1 MLIID
6 TDAAS
11 VLAKGKLLE
20 ETLALFENHEVLITP
35 KIEEEL
41 EKPLE
46 HGYNYPEKIFEKLD
60 TEPPSEQERKQ
71 YRERFNEQSVDKGE
85 LEAIAIAESRD
96 AIFFTMDQAAARHA
110 EKQKVQTLSFNNLA
124 KLLHEKEIISKEYLK
139 DSIELIE
146 QKDNRKIDTGE
157 IFQEEQ

>member
-11 VLAKGKLLE
+11 VLAKAKLLD
-20 ETLALFENHEVLITP
+20 ETLEVFKNHKVVITP

-46 HGYNYPEKIFEKLD
+46 HGYKYPNKVFDKLY
-60 TEPPSEQERKQ
+60 TETPTEEERKQ
-71 YRERFNEQSVDKGE
+71 YREWFKEQSVDKGE
-85 LEAIAIAESRD
+85 LEATAVAESRD
-96 AIFFTMDQAAARHA
+96 AIFFTMDQAAAKYA
-110 EKQKVQTLSFNNLA
+110 EKQGVQTLAFNNLA
-124 KLLHEKEIISKEYLK
+124 KLILEKEIIFKEELR

-146 QKDNRKIDTGE
+146 QKDNRKINRE
-157 IFQEEQ
+157 NIFQK

>member
-11 VLAKGKLLE
+11 VLAKGKLLD
-20 ETLALFENHEVLITP
+20 ETLELFDNHEVVITP

-46 HGYNYPEKIFEKLD
+46 HGYNYPNQIFEKID
-60 TEPPSEQERKQ
+60 TESPTEKERKQ
-71 YRERFNEQSVDKGE
+71 YREWFNEQSVDKGE
-85 LEAIAIAESRD
+85 LEAITIAESRD
-96 AIFFTMDQAAARHA
+96 AIFFTMDQAANQYA
-110 EKQKVQTLSFNNLA
+110 EKQKVQTLAFNNLV
-124 KLLHEKEIISKEYLK
+124 KLLHEKEIMSKEDLK
-139 DSIELIE
+139 DSIKLIE
-146 QKDNRKIDTGE
+146 QKDNRKIDTDE